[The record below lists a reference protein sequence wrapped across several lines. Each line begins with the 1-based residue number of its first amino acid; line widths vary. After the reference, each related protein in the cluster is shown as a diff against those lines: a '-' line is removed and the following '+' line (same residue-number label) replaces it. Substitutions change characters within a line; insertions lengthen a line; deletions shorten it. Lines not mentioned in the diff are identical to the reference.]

1 MIKIGC
7 YTNKK
12 YLHLECKSWTSTNT
26 GTIHLLHN
34 GIRNRGR
41 VWSPSIVQYICSR
54 TVSAAVKRGK
64 SPFKENLFNKTIVLS
79 HCHPTLLRF
88 ALAFIAAVW
97 NITNFYGKNSILCIY
112 SSYNNFSPSVISGYN
127 IDMYTNK
134 TIELQKL
141 YAHFKQ

>member
-1 MIKIGC
+1 M
-7 YTNKK
+7 
-12 YLHLECKSWTSTNT
+12 
-26 GTIHLLHN
+26 LHN

-112 SSYNNFSPSVISGYN
+112 SSYNNFSPSSLVTILICIQIKLLN
-127 IDMYTNK
+127 CKNYTPTSNNSFIQTQSIRK
-134 TIELQKL
+134 VDSFLPR
-141 YAHFKQ
+141 